1 VGFLHSFFRFSAS
14 SDYDRYLHPVGKYN
28 VDAAIK
34 KFKSV
39 RERDGLL
46 PHFKL
51 VSCNQPSLVTGHVSM
66 DGIPTI
72 MVASEI
78 VIERAWISQDD
89 EHLLQQDRFEI
100 PSLKK
105 DRSEPFRYEIPQ
117 LLASSM
123 MRKKKGVD
131 LTEDLQKNGDLWG
144 PLSGQAFF
152 AFTLMD
158 DDSLKVTSVEFIW
171 QSPDNKPKKGP
182 RRSVEAAKLAEEEL
196 LARVSRK
203 N

>member
-1 VGFLHSFFRFSAS
+1 
-14 SDYDRYLHPVGKYN
+14 
-28 VDAAIK
+28 
-34 KFKSV
+34 
-39 RERDGLL
+39 
-46 PHFKL
+46 
-51 VSCNQPSLVTGHVSM
+51 
-66 DGIPTI
+66 
-72 MVASEI
+72 
-78 VIERAWISQDD
+78 
-89 EHLLQQDRFEI
+89 
-100 PSLKK
+100 
-105 DRSEPFRYEIPQ
+105 
-117 LLASSM
+117 
-123 MRKKKGVD
+123 VD